1 MHNTRC
7 CQYPCSMSC
16 LRLYMRI
23 WVPHKKMT
31 HSDQDLTHLM
41 FSFSKSPFCGPKC
54 QIIVTLFLAM
64 LDNWFWCLTPGFWV
78 LDIYMMLR
86 SIWRSKTGWRGCR
99 KPRTTSRSEV
109 VTLVLSMLETWFW
122 CQVPYSWSIGNHLG
136 PFLWAS
142 AQSCRRPRTTSWSG
156 DNYNEWK
163 CNFGSESAG
172 YLIFGSK
179 PKFFLPWF
187 GKIRKL
193 GLSVDRCQTCS
204 S

>member
-23 WVPHKKMT
+23 WVPHKKWLILT
-31 HSDQDLTHLM
+31 KIWPIWCFLSQNHHSADPSEIL
-41 FSFSKSPFCGPKC
+41 C

-64 LDNWFWCLTPGFWV
+64 LDNWFWCLAPGFWV

-109 VTLVLSMLETWFW
+109 VILVLSMLETWFW

-136 PFLWAS
+136 PFLGAS
-142 AQSCRRPRTTSWSG
+142 AQSWG
-156 DNYNEWK
+156 E
-163 CNFGSESAG
+163 F
-172 YLIFGSK
+172 
-179 PKFFLPWF
+179 
-187 GKIRKL
+187 
-193 GLSVDRCQTCS
+193 
-204 S
+204 